1 MKKLVEVSTKYRED
15 NVKTCILGNK
25 LVILNGTVYRGNVTK
40 PRAED
45 LLLMYGDE
53 KQRHE
58 SLDTVKSG
66 PVTEAGTKF
75 SATAAEV
82 DTYEKVRSFYNKV
95 VSDLECART
104 DHNIIVY
111 RLRDK
116 SSEYGAGRKIL
127 KAMHN
132 NNVENA
138 DVVVTRVFA
147 NHIGFRRFSIMEKA
161 AITALCKLGD

>member
-1 MKKLVEVSTKYRED
+1 MD
-15 NVKTCILGNK
+15 
-25 LVILNGTVYRGNVTK
+25 
-40 PRAED
+40 
-45 LLLMYGDE
+45 GDE
-53 KQRHE
+53 KQRPE

-66 PVTEAGTKF
+66 PVTKAGTKF
-75 SATAAEV
+75 SSTAAEV

-95 VSDLECART
+95 VSDPECART
-104 DHNIIVY
+104 DHN
-111 RLRDK
+111 K

-147 NHIGFRRFSIMEKA
+147 NHIGFRRFSIMEKS